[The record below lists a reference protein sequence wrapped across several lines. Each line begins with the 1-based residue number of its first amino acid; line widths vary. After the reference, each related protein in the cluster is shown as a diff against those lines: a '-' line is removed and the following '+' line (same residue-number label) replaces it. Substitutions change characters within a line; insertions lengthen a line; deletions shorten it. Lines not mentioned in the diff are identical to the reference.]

1 MNIDSKEVA
10 RVLVRNMES
19 RLDLVVSDQVKEE
32 LLFLVES
39 EIIAA
44 YTAGVQD
51 GKKEAI

>member
-1 MNIDSKEVA
+1 MNSNAKEVA

-19 RLDLVVSDQVKEE
+19 HLDLVIPDQVREE

-44 YTAGVQD
+44 YTAGVQN
-51 GKKEAI
+51 GKKKP